1 MKKLF
6 TTENYLTGFL
16 VSATVFA
23 LYYSIITNKLTWK
36 YVIGIPVMVIGF
48 SAIGYI
54 INKAIQKFSK

>member
-6 TTENYLTGFL
+6 TSDNYLTGFL
-16 VSATVFA
+16 VSALLFSMYF
-23 LYYSIITNKLTWK
+23 LIITNTWK
-36 YVIGIPVMVIGF
+36 YIIGIPVMIIGF

>member
-6 TTENYLTGFL
+6 TTDNYLTGFL
-16 VSATVFA
+16 VSAASFT
-23 LYYSIITNKLTWK
+23 LYYLITTNTWNWK
-36 YVIGIPVMVIGF
+36 YIIGIPVMVIGF

>member
-6 TTENYLTGFL
+6 TTENCLTGFL
-16 VSATVFA
+16 VSATVFT
-23 LYYSIITNKLTWK
+23 LYFLIITNTWK
-36 YVIGIPVMVIGF
+36 YIIGVPVMVIGF

>member
-6 TTENYLTGFL
+6 TTENCLTGFL
-16 VSATVFA
+16 VSATVFT
-23 LYYSIITNKLTWK
+23 LYLFFIAFCGVGK